1 LSSFAP
7 LDVNLLDRRS
17 DQLVAQIDILREA
30 VARVRQRT
38 FRIDAWVVLPD
49 HMHCLWTPP
58 RTMPTQTGETRSRGA
73 SGGLA
78 IFLVSSLRR
87 PRPVSRRWRGGSD
100 EPQQTGERL

>member
-17 DQLVAQIDILREA
+17 DQLVAQIDI
-30 VARVRQRT
+30 
-38 FRIDAWVVLPD
+38 DAWVVLPD
-49 HMHCLWTPP
+49 HLHCLWTPP

-87 PRPVSRRWRGGSD
+87 LRPVSRRWRGGSD

>member
-38 FRIDAWVVLPD
+38 PPHRCLGRPSRSYALPVDPAADDAD
-49 HMHCLWTPP
+49 SN
-58 RTMPTQTGETRSRGA
+58 R
-73 SGGLA
+73 
-78 IFLVSSLRR
+78 
-87 PRPVSRRWRGGSD
+87 
-100 EPQQTGERL
+100 

>member
-38 FRIDAWVVLPD
+38 LPSMPGSSFPIICIAYGPRRGRCRLKPVKRGLVEHPADWPFSSFIAAWTAA
-49 HMHCLWTPP
+49 C
-58 RTMPTQTGETRSRGA
+58 
-73 SGGLA
+73 
-78 IFLVSSLRR
+78 I
-87 PRPVSRRWRGGSD
+87 RRWRGGSD